1 MRETEELAHLDREI
15 ERLLRRR
22 LELVAGPESG
32 STGYDQCRRA
42 MEAARCPVSQ
52 PRVVYQGVAGAY
64 SEMAAL
70 TFFGK
75 EARCQ
80 GLARFEDVF
89 EAVHRGEADYAVLPI
104 ENSSTGAIRQVYELL
119 TQYQHYI
126 VGEDT
131 VRVEHCLMA
140 PRGASLD
147 TITQIYSHEQ
157 GLFQSDRFLSRHP
170 EWEQIPFGDTAGS
183 AQYVAQTG
191 DITKAA
197 IGSARAAEL
206 YGLDILY
213 RGTNHNSGNTT
224 RLVVT
229 SPVME
234 LRPGADKIAVLLS
247 VPHQVGSLQRILTV
261 FLLHGLNLMK
271 IESRP
276 MPDKRWEY
284 LFFMEF
290 SGSLT
295 GPGMEEALEELSRST
310 SYLRVLGNFKNSLT
324 EG

>member
-126 VGEDT
+126 IGEDT

-183 AQYVAQTG
+183 AQYVAQTE
-191 DITKAA
+191 TLPRPP
-197 IGSARAAEL
+197 SARHGRQSSMGWISCTGAPTTTAE
-206 YGLDILY
+206 ILPA
-213 RGTNHNSGNTT
+213 S
-224 RLVVT
+224 
-229 SPVME
+229 
-234 LRPGADKIAVLLS
+234 
-247 VPHQVGSLQRILTV
+247 
-261 FLLHGLNLMK
+261 
-271 IESRP
+271 
-276 MPDKRWEY
+276 
-284 LFFMEF
+284 
-290 SGSLT
+290 
-295 GPGMEEALEELSRST
+295 
-310 SYLRVLGNFKNSLT
+310 
-324 EG
+324 